1 MSPVVIVGNLG
12 GLASPDEPQEW
23 DFTAHFNGGA
33 YRCLQT
39 VGLPEDLSMVYILD
53 ELILAN
59 PSAAESE
66 SLGLL
71 YKGTR
76 AACFSKQVADIWL
89 DQALE
94 RKQRRE
100 AQQLGHDGQTFDP
113 DTLALQMAAMR
124 DAMSQHLG

>member
-39 VGLPEDLSMVYILD
+39 VGLPEDFSLVYIVD
-53 ELILAN
+53 ELN
-59 PSAAESE
+59 
-66 SLGLL
+66 LGRAGITPEASDENLL

-89 DQALE
+89 DQALG

-100 AQQLGHDGQTFDP
+100 AQRLGHDGQTFDP
-113 DTLALQMAAMR
+113 DTKK
-124 DAMSQHLG
+124 LGSLVAPSL

>member
-1 MSPVVIVGNLG
+1 L
-12 GLASPDEPQEW
+12 W
-23 DFTAHFNGGA
+23 DFTAHFNGVA

-39 VGLPEDLSMVYILD
+39 AGLSEDFSLVYVFD
-53 ELILAN
+53 ELN
-59 PSAAESE
+59 
-66 SLGLL
+66 LGRAGITPEAIDENLL

-100 AQQLGHDGQTFDP
+100 SQQLGHDGQTFDP